1 MHYQFITAIRSLILE
16 KIQNREHYA
25 VNARK
30 KKKKSLDRPQSEL
43 LVVEKEKEKE

>member
-30 KKKKSLDRPQSEL
+30 KK
-43 LVVEKEKEKE
+43 EKLGPSSVGAPGG